1 MKPDFKSIL
10 RAASAGLLLVF
21 AACSDHGE
29 SDTGVEVPEARNVEE
44 TQAIVLLRG
53 LPTLG
58 TSHSVAI
65 VELDPEAENFGE
77 ILTEYE
83 FSGFDQPLHHLYY
96 SPSGRL
102 YSTGLD
108 PECSLAEV
116 GLSRDATGA
125 PVINGFECLDTHGQ
139 QVGEDIMW
147 HSVNGTQ
154 YMFVTFMG
162 GTGVDQPDG
171 GSIGVFDPQSNELVK
186 IIEARKSQVGEG
198 EPYIMYP
205 HGISAHQDRMVVAS
219 TVHPDLATGVG
230 NTVTVIDLNTL
241 APIENIVVE
250 DAQPLGFPSSPVEVL
265 FVRPSISPSAK
276 PSVLVNTMFGFEV
289 WQIPYDEADKS
300 FGVPEKVYDGVTSGT
315 AVPLEFY
322 GNETELFISHALPGV
337 VKRYA
342 LDSLPDLVPS
352 GPDIVAEP
360 GAHHM
365 IFYSSALGRPLI
377 AVQNNLLNL
386 GDAADDDPT
395 DVDFLAKVND
405 HSITVHDLETGERL
419 ASVNFK
425 DRYGKGIENIDALFG
440 SGFVHHH

>member
-419 ASVNFK
+419 AS
-425 DRYGKGIENIDALFG
+425 
-440 SGFVHHH
+440 